1 MNIADHSTAFP
12 LIARRPAAR
21 RKTANGR
28 TQSRSQWHRPW
39 FERIKYF
46 KEIVCGMSLMSSGSL
61 VGRAEATP
69 TRVPFSASLGVTPTI
84 AHINTPRQ
92 LTITAYFPLGCGPTD
107 ATVSSVVLE
116 GIRVLEVRFDTPSP
130 DFAFSDL
137 VLVPYTVE
145 LTYTPSEAG
154 DLPVRMVTS
163 DGVAVGESV
172 VMTRCSKGDDAQ
184 FDITGKW
191 IDPATKETGLA
202 FVPDSPRNNAVIGT
216 WNFHDHQGVSHR
228 YSIESVHW
236 KEQDVEAEG
245 AIFETTAVDTAVAAA
260 AASTA
265 PSPDIANPVPA
276 LANQVGL
283 ARITFHGLHSA
294 RIFALGFGGNV
305 LFTSNLVRTTF

>member
-21 RKTANGR
+21 RKTTNGR
-28 TQSRSQWHRPW
+28 TQSRSQWHQPW

-46 KEIVCGMSLMSSGSL
+46 KEIVSGMSLMSSGSFA
-61 VGRAEATP
+61 GRAEATP
-69 TRVPFSASLGVTPTI
+69 TRVPFSASLGVKPII
-84 AHINTPRQ
+84 AHINAPRL

-107 ATVSSVVLE
+107 ATVSSIALD
-116 GIRVLEVRFDTPSP
+116 GISVLEVRFDTPSP

-154 DLPVRMVTS
+154 DLPVRMMTS

-172 VMTRCSKGDDAQ
+172 VMTRCAKGDDAQ

-202 FVPDSPRNNAVIGT
+202 FGPDSPRNNAVIGT

-236 KEQDVEAEG
+236 KKQDVEAEG
-245 AIFETTAVDTAVAAA
+245 AIFETTAVTTAVATNAL
-260 AASTA
+260 
-265 PSPDIANPVPA
+265 SPDLANPVQA
-276 LANQVGL
+276 SANQVGL
-283 ARITFHGLHSA
+283 ARITFHGLDSA